1 MSGPARGR
9 RKRVTTL
16 RALLACLALNAF
28 DGRSA
33 QAQTLTS
40 ELLRPVRDG
49 FVSPEDSP
57 LRRTSDKTGNFANDE
72 RLRDKD
78 TPAPS
83 RIGKIPSYGLPA
95 ASGASSSGY
104 DSLNRTRK
112 KPKLYPGQAKPK
124 PPPGPGS
131 RAPVVSNGPVRLS
144 IPPSASANKAPMPPA
159 MGGSVVDQPA
169 GRRPRLR

>member
-16 RALLACLALNAF
+16 RALLACLGLIAF

-49 FVSPEDSP
+49 FVSPQDSP
-57 LRRTSDKTGNFANDE
+57 LRRTSDNMGEAANDAG
-72 RLRDKD
+72 LRDKD

-83 RIGKIPSYGLPA
+83 RIGNIPTYGLAA
-95 ASGASSSGY
+95 ASGASASGF

-112 KPKLYPGQAKPK
+112 KPKYYPGQARPR

-131 RAPVVSNGPVRLS
+131 RAPVISTGRGRLS
-144 IPPSASANKAPMPPA
+144 IPAPGA
-159 MGGSVVDQPA
+159 A
-169 GRRPRLR
+169 